1 MKIAKEKITFGIV
14 LLLLLYIVLHF
25 EPKDIDD
32 YFGTFDISR
41 YYSQLEAYKGVG
53 TEYFYSRLLQNHSE
67 PLSEIIFYSVGKSG
81 ENSLLLVISALINII
96 VFYKIGKEIKGDSG
110 EKSGFLLAIVLFY
123 LINPLSEQLN
133 TILSQ
138 LAMPLTAYGLVEYY
152 LKGKRIKSFILIAVA
167 FGINNI
173 ALIGALV
180 ISISY
185 LIKTIRI
192 NNEIVYLP
200 IIILSGIVVI
210 NLLEN
215 DQIFLGAFSTSGQNI
230 ILTVFQGIA
239 LTLFSLMYWN
249 KKTSLSRPLI
259 ILNTIAT
266 LTIDSMIGVR
276 IFNIN
281 AFFLP
286 FYFSKLRLIDSLA
299 LIMTLIYGCYNYY
312 VFAIRLNQ

>member
-1 MKIAKEKITFGIV
+1 LKIAKEKITFGIV

-138 LAMPLTAYGLVEYY
+138 LAIWAGRV
-152 LKGKRIKSFILIAVA
+152 
-167 FGINNI
+167 
-173 ALIGALV
+173 
-180 ISISY
+180 
-185 LIKTIRI
+185 
-192 NNEIVYLP
+192 LP
-200 IIILSGIVVI
+200 
-210 NLLEN
+210 
-215 DQIFLGAFSTSGQNI
+215 
-230 ILTVFQGIA
+230 
-239 LTLFSLMYWN
+239 
-249 KKTSLSRPLI
+249 
-259 ILNTIAT
+259 
-266 LTIDSMIGVR
+266 
-276 IFNIN
+276 
-281 AFFLP
+281 
-286 FYFSKLRLIDSLA
+286 
-299 LIMTLIYGCYNYY
+299 
-312 VFAIRLNQ
+312 